1 MHREITLIDRVA
13 RFLTGRTPGRAK
25 ENEQTDKS
33 CSDKIDQAD
42 KDRATASKRF
52 KESREKFNK
61 AVEQNSMLN
70 ESVHIKPNKA

>member
-1 MHREITLIDRVA
+1 MHREPTLIDRVA
-13 RFLTGRTPGRAK
+13 RFFTGRTPGRAK

-52 KESREKFNK
+52 RDAREKFNK
-61 AVEQNSMLN
+61 AVDENATLS
-70 ESVHIKPNKA
+70 ESVHIKANKA